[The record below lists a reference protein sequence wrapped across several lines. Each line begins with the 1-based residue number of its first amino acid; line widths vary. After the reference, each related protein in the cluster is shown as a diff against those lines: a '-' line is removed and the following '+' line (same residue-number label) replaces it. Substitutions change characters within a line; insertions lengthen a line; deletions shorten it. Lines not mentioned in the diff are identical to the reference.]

1 MDDEGE
7 WVNVSLAAGTLMMLH
22 DGSYNENLD
31 PNKSAAAYVVMCT
44 KSKKQLSGSVVED
57 SEHASNYRAELLGAL
72 CCLLIV
78 KAAQDSGT
86 RAGSCTGYCDNKGVV
101 LHCKR
106 AKTWDKVRAKQSQD
120 DLIRL
125 CREIMQGLELRVR
138 YKHVRSHMD

>member
-1 MDDEGE
+1 MKIDEDGE
-7 WVNVSLAAGTLMMLH
+7 WVRESLTAGTLVMVH
-22 DGSYNENLD
+22 DGSYNEGLD
-31 PNKSAAAYVVMCT
+31 PTKSSAAYVIMCT
-44 KSKKQLSGSVVED
+44 KSKKEIRGSIVES

-72 CCLLIV
+72 CCLLLV

-86 RAGSCTGYCDNKGVV
+86 SNGSCTGYCDNKGVV

-125 CREIMQGLELRVR
+125 
-138 YKHVRSHMD
+138 